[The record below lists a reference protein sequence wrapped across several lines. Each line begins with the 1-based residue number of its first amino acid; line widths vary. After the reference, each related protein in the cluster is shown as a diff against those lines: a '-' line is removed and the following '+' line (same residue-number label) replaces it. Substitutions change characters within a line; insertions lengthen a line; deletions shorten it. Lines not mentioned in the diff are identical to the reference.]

1 MTGSV
6 RSARPAWLARCR
18 RRSSMRST
26 TPSITLRA
34 MTYRAD
40 RDADRARIA
49 ALEQELAETRD
60 KLAVVEGR
68 QAQALVRATQGGLVA
83 GGRGGAAR
91 WFGPGTLQLARRF
104 DGAFPTERFE
114 ELIERIREFTRDPG
128 RTELLKS
135 SLTWFASRGEK
146 SIGPFR
152 VVTVTIRDGVSTL
165 TVTDR
170 LAGLAGAI
178 YGGVG
183 GGVSGGGITIP
194 IIASMALPVLTPV
207 FLLGWLGGILLA
219 TRAIYRRAAKRRA
232 IALQQ
237 LFDALVSDIER
248 TLRA

>member
-1 MTGSV
+1 
-6 RSARPAWLARCR
+6 
-18 RRSSMRST
+18 
-26 TPSITLRA
+26 
-34 MTYRAD
+34 MTYRDD
-40 RDADRARIA
+40 RDADQARIA

-68 QAQALVRATQGGLVA
+68 QSQALVLATQGALVS

-104 DGAFPTERFE
+104 DGTFPTERFE
-114 ELIERIREFTRDPG
+114 ELIERIREITRDPG

-146 SIGPFR
+146 STGPFR
-152 VVTVTIRDGVSTL
+152 VVTVTIRDGVTTL

-183 GGVSGGGITIP
+183 GGVGGGGLSLP
-194 IIASMALPVLTPV
+194 LLASAAVPALSPV
-207 FLLGWLGGILLA
+207 FILGWLGGVFLGA
-219 TRAIYRRAAKRRA
+219 RAIYKRAARRRAV
-232 IALQQ
+232 ALQQ
-237 LFDALVSDIER
+237 LFDALVADIEAGLAAGR
-248 TLRA
+248 